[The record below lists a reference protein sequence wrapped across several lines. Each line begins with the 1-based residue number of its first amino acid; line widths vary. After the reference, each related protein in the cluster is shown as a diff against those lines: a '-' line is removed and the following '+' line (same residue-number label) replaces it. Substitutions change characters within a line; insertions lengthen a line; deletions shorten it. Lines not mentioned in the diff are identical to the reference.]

1 MQNKCCFAEKFFH
14 FAHSILENHEELGL
28 SEESVKK
35 VRDLKIGTKKSMIRN
50 RAEVELLMVDVISS
64 LYQEKPDISAIN
76 KLVDK
81 KFEIKKAG
89 MKKLIAAFVGIKKLL
104 SKEQIKQVKTICKSE
119 AHHESKEGQC
129 RR

>member
-76 KLVDK
+76 KLIDK
-81 KFEIKKAG
+81 KFDVKKAG
-89 MKKLIAAFVGIKKLL
+89 MKKLIASFVAVKKLL
-104 SKEQIKQVKTICKSE
+104 SKEQIKQVKAICKAE
-119 AHHESKEGQC
+119 GHHQSKEDQC

>member
-28 SEESVKK
+28 TDVDVKK

-64 LYQEKPDISAIN
+64 LYQEKPEISEIN
-76 KLVDK
+76 KLIDK

-104 SKEQIKQVKTICKSE
+104 SKEQMKQVKAICKAEGHSQ
-119 AHHESKEGQC
+119 SKEGQC

>member
-1 MQNKCCFAEKFFH
+1 MNNKCCFAEKFFH

-28 SEESVKK
+28 TDVDVKK

-64 LYQEKPDISAIN
+64 LCQEKPEISEIN
-76 KLVDK
+76 KLIDK

-104 SKEQIKQVKTICKSE
+104 SKEQMKQVKAICKAEGHSQ
-119 AHHESKEGQC
+119 SKEGQC

>member
-14 FAHSILENHEELGL
+14 FAHSIMENHEELGL
-28 SEESVKK
+28 TDVDVKK

-64 LYQEKPDISAIN
+64 LYQEKPEISEIN
-76 KLVDK
+76 KLIDK

-104 SKEQIKQVKTICKSE
+104 SKEQMKQVKAICKAEGHSQ
-119 AHHESKEGQC
+119 SKEGQC

>member
-28 SEESVKK
+28 TDEAVKK
-35 VRDLKIGTKKSMIRN
+35 VRELKIGTKKSMIRN
-50 RAEVELLMVDVISS
+50 RAEVELLMVDIISS
-64 LYQEKPDISAIN
+64 LYREKPEIPEIN

-81 KFEIKKAG
+81 KFEIKKVG
-89 MKKLIAAFVGIKKLL
+89 MKKLIAAFIGIKKLL
-104 SKEQIKQVKTICKSE
+104 SKEQIKQIKAICKSE
-119 AHHESKEGQC
+119 SHSQSKEGQC

>member
-1 MQNKCCFAEKFFH
+1 MNNKCCFAEKFFH

-28 SEESVKK
+28 TDVDVKK

-50 RAEVELLMVDVISS
+50 RAEVELLMVDIISS
-64 LYQEKPDISAIN
+64 LYQEKPEISEIN
-76 KLVDK
+76 KLIDK

-104 SKEQIKQVKTICKSE
+104 SKEQMKQVKAICKAEGHSQ
-119 AHHESKEGQC
+119 SKEGQC

>member
-28 SEESVKK
+28 TDVDVKK

-50 RAEVELLMVDVISS
+50 RAEVELLMVDIISS
-64 LYQEKPDISAIN
+64 LYQEKPEISEIN
-76 KLVDK
+76 KLIDK

-104 SKEQIKQVKTICKSE
+104 SKEQMKQVKAICKAEGHSQ
-119 AHHESKEGQC
+119 SKEGQC

>member
-1 MQNKCCFAEKFFH
+1 MNNKCCFAEKFFH

-28 SEESVKK
+28 TDVDVKK
-35 VRDLKIGTKKSMIRN
+35 LRDLKIGTKKSMIRN
-50 RAEVELLMVDVISS
+50 RAEVELLMVDIISS
-64 LYQEKPDISAIN
+64 LYQEKPEISEIN
-76 KLVDK
+76 KLIDK

-104 SKEQIKQVKTICKSE
+104 SKEQMKQVKAICKAEGHSQ
-119 AHHESKEGQC
+119 SKEGQC

>member
-1 MQNKCCFAEKFFH
+1 MHNKCCFAEKFFH

-28 SEESVKK
+28 TNVDVKK
-35 VRDLKIGTKKSMIRN
+35 IRDLKIGTKKGLIRN
-50 RAEVELLMVDVISS
+50 TAEAELLMVDIISS
-64 LYQEKPDISAIN
+64 LYQDKPNISEIN

-104 SKEQIKQVKTICKSE
+104 SKEQMKQMKAICKSE
-119 AHHESKEGQC
+119 GHSQSKEGQC

>member
-50 RAEVELLMVDVISS
+50 RAEVELLMVDVIAS

-76 KLVDK
+76 RLIDK
-81 KFEIKKAG
+81 KFDVKKAG
-89 MKKLIAAFVGIKKLL
+89 MKKLIAAFIGIKKLL

-119 AHHESKEGQC
+119 ARHESKEGQC

>member
-1 MQNKCCFAEKFFH
+1 MNNKCCFAEKFFH

-28 SEESVKK
+28 TDVDVKK

-76 KLVDK
+76 KLIDK

-104 SKEQIKQVKTICKSE
+104 SREQIKQIKAICKSE
-119 AHHESKEGQC
+119 SHSQSKEGQC

>member
-1 MQNKCCFAEKFFH
+1 MNNKCCFAEKFFH

-28 SEESVKK
+28 TDVDVKK
-35 VRDLKIGTKKSMIRN
+35 VRDLKIGMKKSMIRN
-50 RAEVELLMVDVISS
+50 RAEVELLMVDIISS
-64 LYQEKPDISAIN
+64 LYQEKPEISEIN
-76 KLVDK
+76 RLIDK

-104 SKEQIKQVKTICKSE
+104 SKEQMKQVKAICKAEGHSQ
-119 AHHESKEGQC
+119 SKEGQC

>member
-14 FAHSILENHEELGL
+14 FAHSILENYEELGL
-28 SEESVKK
+28 TDVDVKK
-35 VRDLKIGTKKSMIRN
+35 VRDLKIGTKKSLIRN
-50 RAEVELLMVDVISS
+50 RAEVELLMVDIISS
-64 LYQEKPDISAIN
+64 LYQEKPDTSAIN

-129 RR
+129 CR

>member
-1 MQNKCCFAEKFFH
+1 MHNKCCFAEKFFH

-28 SEESVKK
+28 TDVDVKK
-35 VRDLKIGTKKSMIRN
+35 IRDLKIGTKKGLIRN
-50 RAEVELLMVDVISS
+50 TAEAELLMVDIISS
-64 LYQEKPDISAIN
+64 LYQEKPELSAIN
-76 KLVDK
+76 RLVDK

-104 SKEQIKQVKTICKSE
+104 SKEQMKQMKAICKSE
-119 AHHESKEGQC
+119 GHHQSKEEQC

>member
-64 LYQEKPDISAIN
+64 LYQEKPEISEIN
-76 KLVDK
+76 KLIDK

-104 SKEQIKQVKTICKSE
+104 SKEQMKQIKAICKAEGHSQ
-119 AHHESKEGQC
+119 SKEGQC

>member
-1 MQNKCCFAEKFFH
+1 MHNKCCFAEKFLH

-28 SEESVKK
+28 TDVDVKK

-64 LYQEKPDISAIN
+64 LCQEKPEISEIN
-76 KLVDK
+76 KLIDK

-104 SKEQIKQVKTICKSE
+104 SKEQMKQVKAICKAEGHSQ
-119 AHHESKEGQC
+119 SKEGQC

>member
-1 MQNKCCFAEKFFH
+1 MNNKCCFAEKFFH

-28 SEESVKK
+28 TDVDGKK

-50 RAEVELLMVDVISS
+50 RAEVELLMVDIISS
-64 LYQEKPDISAIN
+64 LYQEKPEISEIN
-76 KLVDK
+76 KLIDK

-104 SKEQIKQVKTICKSE
+104 SREQIKQIKAICKSE
-119 AHHESKEGQC
+119 GHSQSKEGQC
-129 RR
+129 CR

>member
-14 FAHSILENHEELGL
+14 VAHSILENHEELGL
-28 SEESVKK
+28 TDVNLKK

-50 RAEVELLMVDVISS
+50 RAEVELLMVDIISS
-64 LYQEKPDISAIN
+64 LYQEKPDISEIN

-104 SKEQIKQVKTICKSE
+104 SKEKIKQIKAICKSE
-119 AHHESKEGQC
+119 GHSQSKEGQC

>member
-1 MQNKCCFAEKFFH
+1 MHNKCCFAEKFFH

-28 SEESVKK
+28 TDVDVKK

-50 RAEVELLMVDVISS
+50 RAEVELLMVDIISS
-64 LYQEKPDISAIN
+64 LYQEKPEISEIN
-76 KLVDK
+76 KLIDK

-104 SKEQIKQVKTICKSE
+104 SKEQMKQIKAICKAEGHSQ
-119 AHHESKEGQC
+119 SKEGQC

>member
-1 MQNKCCFAEKFFH
+1 MHNKCCFAEKFFH

-28 SEESVKK
+28 TEENAKK
-35 VRDLKIGTKKSMIRN
+35 IRELKIGTKKSMIRN
-50 RAEVELLMVDVISS
+50 RAEVELLMVDIISS
-64 LYQEKPDISAIN
+64 LYQDKPDVSEIN

-104 SKEQIKQVKTICKSE
+104 SKEQMKQIKAICKAEGHSQ
-119 AHHESKEGQC
+119 SKEGQC

>member
-76 KLVDK
+76 KLIDK
-81 KFEIKKAG
+81 KFDVKKAG
-89 MKKLIAAFVGIKKLL
+89 MKKLIASFVAIKKLL
-104 SKEQIKQVKTICKSE
+104 SKEQMKQMKTICKSE
-119 AHHESKEGQC
+119 AQRQPKEEQC